1 MRAFGRS
8 MALSVAALAA
18 LALPL
23 FVSSPAFAAGC
34 SSGDQVADKYC
45 AMGAATSVLGAPV
58 SAEYSVGSGRG
69 RDYQGGSILWS
80 APTGA
85 HEVHGAIVG
94 DYRTV
99 GGPGSLLGFPL
110 TDETGTPDGVG
121 RFNHFAG
128 GSVYWTPVTGAH
140 EVHGAIRAEWVAT
153 GWERGSLGYPVTD
166 ETATGG
172 GRFNRFTGG
181 SVSWTPS
188 TGAHEVHGL
197 IGAKYLALGA
207 ENSLLG
213 FPLTDETGTPY
224 GVGRFNHFAGGS
236 VYWTPSTGAHEV
248 HGSIRATW
256 AARGWETGSLGYPVS
271 DEYGVA
277 AGRESDFTG
286 GFLHWEAASGTI
298 KTGAGQVLAPGVAQQ
313 SRRDPAGPFA
323 ISVTTVDPAGSA
335 RLAAGLAQ
343 DQMPGTEV
351 TSSIASRY
359 GAIAATNGGYF
370 TTSGGPVHA
379 YAQAG
384 HIIAAPGLVEN
395 NMVDQR
401 DGSLR
406 IGGPNFTM
414 TVSAPVGARGV
425 VKVNAGAPAASEI
438 AAYTPEG
445 GTLSTPPAGG
455 HCEVRVHPSAPV
467 VAPDGSTTSVGN
479 VDAVSC
485 ATALATSGGTVLAT
499 PAAGTLAPYLAT
511 LTLGTQIRLSWSL
524 GWPGVFNAVG
534 GNAHLVVSGAVNGP
548 DVDGT
553 DPFFARNP
561 RTGVGQARD
570 GRLLLVTVDGRQSG
584 YSDGMTLREFANLF
598 TALGADSALNLDG
611 GGSTT
616 MTHGSTVINRPSDAA
631 GQRPVSNALMVLP
644 PAPPAVRVYQPTVSS
659 ASVPPVGSTP
669 ETDPASVGG
678 LAAAMASRGATLTP
692 QLSGAAS
699 TFRASR

>member
-1 MRAFGRS
+1 
-8 MALSVAALAA
+8 L
-18 LALPL
+18 
-23 FVSSPAFAAGC
+23 
-34 SSGDQVADKYC
+34 
-45 AMGAATSVLGAPV
+45 
-58 SAEYSVGSGRG
+58 
-69 RDYQGGSILWS
+69 
-80 APTGA
+80 
-85 HEVHGAIVG
+85 
-94 DYRTV
+94 
-99 GGPGSLLGFPL
+99 
-110 TDETGTPDGVG
+110 
-121 RFNHFAG
+121 
-128 GSVYWTPVTGAH
+128 
-140 EVHGAIRAEWVAT
+140 
-153 GWERGSLGYPVTD
+153 
-166 ETATGG
+166 
-172 GRFNRFTGG
+172 
-181 SVSWTPS
+181 
-188 TGAHEVHGL
+188 
-197 IGAKYLALGA
+197 
-207 ENSLLG
+207 
-213 FPLTDETGTPY
+213 
-224 GVGRFNHFAGGS
+224 
-236 VYWTPSTGAHEV
+236 
-248 HGSIRATW
+248 
-256 AARGWETGSLGYPVS
+256 
-271 DEYGVA
+271 
-277 AGRESDFTG
+277 
-286 GFLHWEAASGTI
+286 
-298 KTGAGQVLAPGVAQQ
+298 
-313 SRRDPAGPFA
+313 
-323 ISVTTVDPAGSA
+323 
-335 RLAAGLAQ
+335 
-343 DQMPGTEV
+343 
-351 TSSIASRY
+351 
-359 GAIAATNGGYF
+359 
-370 TTSGGPVHA
+370 
-379 YAQAG
+379 
-384 HIIAAPGLVEN
+384 
-395 NMVDQR
+395 
-401 DGSLR
+401 
-406 IGGPNFTM
+406 
-414 TVSAPVGARGV
+414 
-425 VKVNAGAPAASEI
+425 VKVNGGAPAASKI

-485 ATALATSGGTVLAT
+485 ATALATGGGTVLAT
-499 PAAGTLAPYLAT
+499 PAAGPLAPYLAT

>member
-172 GRFNRFTGG
+172 GRFNRLTGG
-181 SVSWTPS
+181 SVS
-188 TGAHEVHGL
+188 
-197 IGAKYLALGA
+197 
-207 ENSLLG
+207 
-213 FPLTDETGTPY
+213 
-224 GVGRFNHFAGGS
+224 
-236 VYWTPSTGAHEV
+236 WTPSTGAHEV

>member
-1 MRAFGRS
+1 MRAFCRS

-128 GSVYWTPVTGAH
+128 GSVYWTP
-140 EVHGAIRAEWVAT
+140 
-153 GWERGSLGYPVTD
+153 
-166 ETATGG
+166 
-172 GRFNRFTGG
+172 
-181 SVSWTPS
+181 
-188 TGAHEVHGL
+188 
-197 IGAKYLALGA
+197 
-207 ENSLLG
+207 
-213 FPLTDETGTPY
+213 
-224 GVGRFNHFAGGS
+224 
-236 VYWTPSTGAHEV
+236 STGAHEV

-277 AGRESDFTG
+277 VGRESDFTG

-561 RTGVGQARD
+561 RPGVGQARD

-631 GQRPVSNALMVLP
+631 VEVER
-644 PAPPAVRVYQPTVSS
+644 AV
-659 ASVPPVGSTP
+659 
-669 ETDPASVGG
+669 
-678 LAAAMASRGATLTP
+678 
-692 QLSGAAS
+692 
-699 TFRASR
+699 